1 MLMLWHRW
9 PLSKFADVI
18 VGAFGPHF
26 FDRYFMSNSETT
38 VTKESAAAGLTPL
51 TGTPVIELRNV
62 SKTFGEVRSLSDVNF
77 AVYPGEI
84 VGLLGDNG
92 AGKSTLV
99 KTVMGYH
106 RPDSGGEIH
115 FRGQRIDDWSVARAR
130 GLGIETVYQERALCE
145 KQPIW
150 RNMFMGREPRTKW
163 GLLDVK
169 KMRSESSRLMSEHM
183 GFTSAAVHPDNVV
196 TTMSGGE
203 KQGVA
208 ITRALYFDAEL
219 VILDEPT
226 MGLSLTETKKTLDFV
241 GNIKKAGKSAIFI
254 DHNIFHVYP
263 VVDRLYVLD
272 RGKVAGVYDKSQISM
287 DELIDQLYRVA
298 RTGSLQ

>member
-1 MLMLWHRW
+1 
-9 PLSKFADVI
+9 
-18 VGAFGPHF
+18 
-26 FDRYFMSNSETT
+26 MSQAN
-38 VTKESAAAGLTPL
+38 KDAGNAV
-51 TGTPVIELRNV
+51 PVIELRNV
-62 SKTFGEVRSLSDVNF
+62 SKTFGEVRSLSGVDF
-77 AVYPGEI
+77 AVHPGEI

-99 KTVMGYH
+99 KTVMGFH
-106 RPDSGGEIH
+106 RPDAGGEI
-115 FRGQRIDDWSVARAR
+115 FFKGKRIDDWSVARAR

-150 RNMFMGREPRTKW
+150 RNMFMGRELRTKW
-163 GLLDVK
+163 GLLDVER
-169 KMRSESSRLMSEHM
+169 MRSESARLMSEHM

-241 GNIKKAGKSAIFI
+241 SNIKKAGKSAIFI

-272 RGKVAGVYDKSQISM
+272 RGKVAGVYDKTQISM
-287 DELIDQLYRVA
+287 EELIERLYHVA
-298 RTGSLQ
+298 RTGTLS

>member
-1 MLMLWHRW
+1 MSQPNNR
-9 PLSKFADVI
+9 D
-18 VGAFGPHF
+18 GAK
-26 FDRYFMSNSETT
+26 
-38 VTKESAAAGLTPL
+38 V
-51 TGTPVIELRNV
+51 PVIELRNV
-62 SKTFGEVRSLSDVNF
+62 SKTFGEVRSLSGINF
-77 AVYPGEI
+77 AVHPGEI

-99 KTVMGYH
+99 KSVMGFH
-106 RPDSGGEIH
+106 RPDAGGEI
-115 FRGQRIDDWSVARAR
+115 FFKGQRIDDWSVARAR

-150 RNMFMGREPRTKW
+150 RNMFMGREIRTKW
-163 GLLDVK
+163 GLLDVHR
-169 KMRSESSRLMSEHM
+169 MRAECARLMSEHM

-241 GNIKKAGKSAIFI
+241 SNIKKAGKSAIFI

-272 RGKVAGVYDKSQISM
+272 RGKVAGVYDKTQISM
-287 DELIDQLYRVA
+287 DQLIERLYHVA
-298 RTGSLQ
+298 RTGSMH

>member
-1 MLMLWHRW
+1 M
-9 PLSKFADVI
+9 SEAQ
-18 VGAFGPHF
+18 GT
-26 FDRYFMSNSETT
+26 DR
-38 VTKESAAAGLTPL
+38 V
-51 TGTPVIELRNV
+51 PVIELRNV
-62 SKTFGEVRSLSDVNF
+62 SKTFGEVRSLSGVDF
-77 AVYPGEI
+77 KVYPGEI

-106 RPDSGGEIH
+106 RPDAGGQIFFEGKPIH
-115 FRGQRIDDWSVARAR
+115 DWSVSRAR

-150 RNMFMGREPRTKW
+150 RNMFMGREPRTRW

-169 KMRSESSRLMSEHM
+169 RMRSESARLMSEHM
-183 GFTSAAVHPDNVV
+183 GFTSAAVHPDNIV

-208 ITRALYFDAEL
+208 ITRALYFEAEL
-219 VILDEPT
+219 IILDEPT
-226 MGLSLTETKKTLDFV
+226 MGLSLTETKKTLEFV
-241 GNIKKAGKSAIFI
+241 HNIKKAGKSAIFI

-263 VVDRLYVLD
+263 VIDRLYVLD
-272 RGKVAGVYDKSQISM
+272 RGKVAGVYDKHEISM
-287 DELIDQLYRVA
+287 DELIDRLYRVA
-298 RTGSLQ
+298 RSGSLE